1 MIDRIIK
8 GEERGHYYLLLG
20 PKGSGKTSMMIQS
33 VGSAMT
39 RTHSKLRDQVG

>member
-33 VGSAMT
+33 VGSA
-39 RTHSKLRDQVG
+39 R